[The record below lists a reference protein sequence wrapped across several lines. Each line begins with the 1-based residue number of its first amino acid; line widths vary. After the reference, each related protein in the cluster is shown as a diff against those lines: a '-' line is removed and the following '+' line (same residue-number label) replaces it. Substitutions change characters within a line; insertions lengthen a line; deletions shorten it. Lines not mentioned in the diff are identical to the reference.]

1 MKPNR
6 IKIDE
11 IPNYYMDD
19 TGKLCYQKKDG
30 KWMYCKKVDNKPG
43 WVWVYAKGLKGEWN
57 QTQLAIKYIKGFKE
71 RKLQKDIRK
80 EIKVLGKLDGRYKVG
95 TDTGIMSKS
104 KVILPLKPISGM
116 INSEDKLKEIKAR
129 KQEEKRSKVIKGL
142 NLSLIHI

>member
-1 MKPNR
+1 MEPKR

-30 KWMYCKKVDNKPG
+30 KWMYCKRVDNKPG
-43 WVWVYAKGLKGEWN
+43 WVWVYAKGVKGEWN
-57 QTQLAIKYIKGFKE
+57 QTQLASKYIKGFKE

-80 EIKVLGKLDGRYKVG
+80 EVKVLGKLDGRYKAG

-104 KVILPLKPISGM
+104 KVLLPLKPIGSVDSG
-116 INSEDKLKEIKAR
+116 DKLKEIIAR
-129 KQEEKRSKVIKGL
+129 KKEEKLNKVIKGL
-142 NLSLIHI
+142 NKVYKK

>member
-1 MKPNR
+1 MEPKR

-11 IPNYYMDD
+11 IANYYMDD

-43 WVWVYAKGLKGEWN
+43 WVWVYAKGVKGEWN
-57 QTQLAIKYIKGFKE
+57 QTQLASKYIKGFKE

-80 EIKVLGKLDGRYKVG
+80 EVKVLGKLDGRYRAG

-104 KVILPLKPISGM
+104 KVILPLKPIGSVDSG
-116 INSEDKLKEIKAR
+116 DKLKEIIAR
-129 KQEEKRSKVIKGL
+129 KKEEKLNKVIKGL
-142 NLSLIHI
+142 NKVYKK